1 MVGTGNN
8 VAEKMTEVAVKMTE
22 VAEMDGVTGLDGVLT
37 HGVVAAFFH
46 TSGAFGVLI
55 TKMMTGGNGRTVRMY
70 GGYGVIG
77 VGGCAT
83 ILRTSPED

>member
-55 TKMMTGGNGRTVRMY
+55 TKMMN
-70 GGYGVIG
+70 GGYGMTVSMNGGYGLSG
-77 VGGCAT
+77 VGGCTT